1 MNKEEYIQLLKELR
15 DSINALLEGFYDIQK
30 EREKASKKID
40 ISRPFSVLNFPSK
53 GMYYPDRKQSVLIKY
68 LTAVE
73 EHVLTDSF
81 LVESGR
87 GIELV
92 LDNLIID
99 DLDAKSLLTGDFQAL
114 LIFLRST
121 AYGDVV
127 DIAPA
132 CPHCGKEAENSFR
145 LSSLEFKEQ
154 KNIPDKDGK
163 YHVQIPELELNFVIS
178 PMTFEKEIKKLSD
191 ENEDDFFVIKS
202 EDGDIKVKKEKSL
215 SLVYC
220 IDSINGITDM
230 EKIKK
235 IVRKLP
241 KNHFDELSKFIKDNE
256 SGVQDYVELTCP
268 FCGQDFKQIASVGYN
283 FISLPSEYKE
293 TILEEVFLI
302 TYYGKGITRQD
313 AMSMPTYE
321 RRWHIRRISQELKR
335 KEDAEKKAYSKAKSS
350 GKKH

>member
-15 DSINALLEGFYDIQK
+15 DSINALLEGFFDIQK

-53 GMYYPDRKQSVLIKY
+53 GMYYPDGKKSVLIKY

-99 DLDAKSLLTGDFQAL
+99 DLDAKGLLTGDFQAL

-132 CPHCGKEAENSFR
+132 CPHCGKEAENSFK

-191 ENEDDFFVIKS
+191 EKDDDFIVFKGEEGVVKI
-202 EDGDIKVKKEKSL
+202 KKEKSL
-215 SLVYC
+215 SLVYY
-220 IDSINGITDM
+220 IESINGITDTD
-230 EKIKK
+230 KIKK
-235 IVRKLP
+235 IIRKLP
-241 KNHFDELSKFIKDNE
+241 KKYSDELSEFIKENE
-256 SGVQDYVELTCP
+256 SGVQDYIELTCP
-268 FCGQDFKQIASVGYN
+268 FCGQDFRQIASIGYN
-283 FISLPSEYKE
+283 FISLPYEYKE
-293 TILEEVFLI
+293 TILEEIFLI

-313 AMSMPTYE
+313 AMSMPVYE
-321 RRWHIRRISQELKR
+321 RRWHIRRIKEELDK
-335 KEDAEKKAYSKAKSS
+335 KAKAEKSAYEKAKSKK
-350 GKKH
+350 GKS